1 MTKTLKMK
9 PPTIANWITAKSDD
23 LETLPQC
30 ANDPY
35 DGMAGNDSSH
45 VKEAVY
51 VGVVGARFEKKG
63 CMEYQDILLE
73 GMFITSVLT

>member
-1 MTKTLKMK
+1 
-9 PPTIANWITAKSDD
+9 
-23 LETLPQC
+23 
-30 ANDPY
+30 
-35 DGMAGNDSSH
+35 MAGNDPPH

-73 GMFITSVLT
+73 GMFITSVLKYRTLTTITRSWILTIHKAKGK